1 MFSFSSAWVHVTTSD
16 KCIRKG
22 EPPLEKR
29 CFMKKQCAPL
39 VRYLYCLVLW
49 DFSLLG
55 EKSQASMHFDRIIP
69 CSDYITPFLCCD
81 LIWSMMI
88 QQTSSWIPY
97 TQFRWGMKCKTSVIC
112 LWDSYLV
119 ACRSH
124 RKNLVSTDTCYAL
137 KKQSS
142 LSCILAQN
150 M

>member
-1 MFSFSSAWVHVTTSD
+1 MSARDDEWQMYPEGGATTGKTLLHEKTMRSFGQVS
-16 KCIRKG
+16 
-22 EPPLEKR
+22 L
-29 CFMKKQCAPL
+29 L
-39 VRYLYCLVLW
+39 VGSLLLW

-97 TQFRWGMKCKTSVIC
+97 TQFRWGMQCYTFVIC

-124 RKNLVSTDTCYAL
+124 RKNLVSTDTYYAL